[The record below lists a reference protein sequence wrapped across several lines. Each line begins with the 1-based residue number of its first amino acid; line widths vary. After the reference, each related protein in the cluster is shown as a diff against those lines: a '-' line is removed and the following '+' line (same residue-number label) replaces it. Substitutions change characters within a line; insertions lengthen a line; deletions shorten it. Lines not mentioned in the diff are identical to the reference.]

1 MEIAYFGEF
10 IFILPIFGY
19 AILGELALY
28 AVLLMS
34 VEEATSDTGNE
45 TCDQEKTLHLENGD
59 LKVKPRPIVRN
70 PFVWSVCKNLGMDA
84 KLEFPRGAKI
94 MVVNGVPFVHSKEVY
109 MFCKALKLEADML
122 L

>member
-1 MEIAYFGEF
+1 MEVAYFGEF

-28 AVLLMS
+28 AVILMS

-45 TCDQEKTLHLENGD
+45 TCDQEKTLDLETGEF
-59 LKVKPRPIVRN
+59 KVKPRPIVRN
-70 PFVWSVCKNLGMDA
+70 PFVWRVCKKLGIDA
-84 KLEFPRGAKI
+84 KLEFPQGAKI
-94 MVVNGVPFVHSKEVY
+94 MVVNGVPFVNSKEVY
-109 MFCKALKLEADML
+109 MFCQALKLEADML